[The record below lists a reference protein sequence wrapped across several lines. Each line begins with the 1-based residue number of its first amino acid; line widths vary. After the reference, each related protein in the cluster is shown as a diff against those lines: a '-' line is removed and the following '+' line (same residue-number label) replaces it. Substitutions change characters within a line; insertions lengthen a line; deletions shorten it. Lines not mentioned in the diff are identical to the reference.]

1 MSAVVAVPELMDQA
15 AMDLATIGDT
25 LNAAHMTA
33 AVPTVAVL
41 PAAADEVSTS
51 IAHLFSGYGQE
62 YQKLAGEAAASY
74 EQFAQHLTA
83 SAGAYAGAEDAIA
96 AFLQDFPI
104 WANFLS
110 ASATGWFTA
119 LATTPFDLPLLFLFL
134 ILIAILTISAAL
146 SLAIAI
152 PLLGDGLPLVFAVV
166 LPLGIVGLAALFG
179 PPILFVLLAQL
190 GAAL

>member
-1 MSAVVAVPELMDQA
+1 MSAVIADPEMMTA
-15 AMDLATIGDT
+15 AAADLAAIGDT
-25 LNAAHMTA
+25 LNAAHLTA

-83 SAGAYAGAEDAIA
+83 SAGAYAGAEDAIT

-104 WANFLS
+104 WATTTLPELALQLLILILVYGGS
-110 ASATGWFTA
+110 ALLIATV
-119 LATTPFDLPLLFLFL
+119 LPLLFAVAPL
-134 ILIAILTISAAL
+134 IIAVA
-146 SLAIAI
+146 
-152 PLLGDGLPLVFAVV
+152 
-166 LPLGIVGLAALFG
+166 LPLGIAAVAALFG
-179 PPILFVLLAQL
+179 PIILIGLLLQL
-190 GAAL
+190 GAVL

>member
-1 MSAVVAVPELMDQA
+1 MSAVIADPEMMTA
-15 AMDLATIGDT
+15 AASDMAAIGDT

-41 PAAADEVSTS
+41 PAAADEVSAG

-104 WANFLS
+104 WATTTLPELALQLLILILVYGGS
-110 ASATGWFTA
+110 ALLIATV
-119 LATTPFDLPLLFLFL
+119 LPLL
-134 ILIAILTISAAL
+134 
-146 SLAIAI
+146 
-152 PLLGDGLPLVFAVV
+152 AVV
-166 LPLGIVGLAALFG
+166 LPLVIAVALPFSIAGLAALFG
-179 PPILFVLLAQL
+179 PPILLVLLAEL